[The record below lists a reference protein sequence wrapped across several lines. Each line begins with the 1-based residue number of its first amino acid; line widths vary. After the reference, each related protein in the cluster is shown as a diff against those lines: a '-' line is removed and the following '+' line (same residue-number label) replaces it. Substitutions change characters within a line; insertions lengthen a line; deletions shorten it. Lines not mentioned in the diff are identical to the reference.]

1 MMTDSLGFMFVCE
14 QVTAGNNEVSNIQ
27 VVDKNSIF
35 YVEFDTILQSFDI
48 LNRNQ
53 RYYDGQNV
61 IDCIYKDPKIV
72 DQMNNNG
79 WFGEMDHPFAKKK
92 GEELTPQRLANP
104 DPGNTSHKI
113 IRPRLEGNLLRA
125 HIQTD
130 AGTSAGMNMAKKI
143 IQGLNAAFSARSI
156 AELTNRG
163 GKPYVMM
170 KKLITYDWVL
180 YPSHPEAHMT
190 TPARG
195 VSKSI
200 TESAGIDYNQPYTVE
215 SVCIPLKEILEHVST
230 SSVNAQMI
238 MESFELTTENIT
250 GYDSVGKHFIMTD
263 ESKRIYVNM
272 EPEVHNKLNGILKE
286 FGK

>member
-1 MMTDSLGFMFVCE
+1 MNNDNMGFMFICE
-14 QVTAGNNEVSNIQ
+14 QVTPGNNEVRNMN
-27 VVDKNSIF
+27 VHDENSIF
-35 YVEFDTILQSFDI
+35 YVEFDTVLQSFDI
-48 LNRNQ
+48 LNRNH

-72 DQMNNNG
+72 DQLNNNG

-92 GEELTPQRLANP
+92 GEELTPQRLSNP

-113 IRPRLEGNLLRA
+113 MKPRLEGNLLKA

-130 AGTSAGMNMAKKI
+130 AGTDAGMNMAKKI

-190 TPARG
+190 TNPVG
-195 VSKSI
+195 QVKSLGS
-200 TESAGIDYNQPYTVE
+200 TTGINYDKPYTVE
-215 SVCIPLKEILEHVST
+215 SVCIPLQEILAHVS
-230 SSVNAQMI
+230 SQSVNAQMV
-238 MESFELTTENIT
+238 MESFELTPDNII
-250 GYDSVGKHFIMTD
+250 GCDASRRHFIIKD
-263 ESKRIYVNM
+263 ENNRIFANM
-272 EPEVHNKLNGILKE
+272 EPEVHNKLNNILRE
-286 FGK
+286 YGK